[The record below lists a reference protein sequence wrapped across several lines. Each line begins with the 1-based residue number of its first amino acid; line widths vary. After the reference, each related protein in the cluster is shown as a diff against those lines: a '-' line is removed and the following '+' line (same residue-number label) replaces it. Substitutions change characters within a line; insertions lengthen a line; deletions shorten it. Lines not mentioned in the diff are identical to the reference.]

1 MIYVCIPS
9 HNEAPTVGL
18 LLWKIRQV
26 FSAFEREYQLLVG
39 DDASTDATSEVLQP
53 YTRALPLTV
62 VRSAERRGYART
74 MESLLRLAV
83 ERTDRPKRDCAIMM
97 HADFAHGPHF
107 IPELVR
113 RIDGGADVVVG
124 EGGAVGEPSRGL
136 RLLRRYAPVLLRSR
150 VGVPDVNDI
159 VSGFVAFRLITL
171 RNALRESPEPMLR
184 TDGWA
189 ANAELIGLAARHA
202 RRIETVPTVERHDL
216 RHRPSR
222 LKPWDTARALWR
234 SRGSLHFAPPVERA
248 APPLEREVELVS

>member
-26 FSAFEREYQLLVG
+26 FSTFEREYQLLVG
-39 DDASTDATSEVLQP
+39 DDGSTDATREILQP

-62 VRSAERRGYART
+62 IRSEEQRGYART
-74 MESLLRLAV
+74 IEGLLRLAV

-107 IPELVR
+107 IPDLVR
-113 RIDGGADVVVG
+113 HIDGGADVVVG
-124 EGGAVGEPSRGL
+124 EGGAAGEPSRGL
-136 RLLRRYAPVLLRSR
+136 RFLRRMAPVLLRSR
-150 VGVPDVNDI
+150 VGVPGVNDI

-171 RNALRESPEPMLR
+171 RNVLRDAPEPLLR

-222 LKPWDTARALWR
+222 LSPWDTARALWR
-234 SRGSLHFAPPVERA
+234 SRGSLHFSPPVERPGSSA
-248 APPLEREVELVS
+248 EREVELVS